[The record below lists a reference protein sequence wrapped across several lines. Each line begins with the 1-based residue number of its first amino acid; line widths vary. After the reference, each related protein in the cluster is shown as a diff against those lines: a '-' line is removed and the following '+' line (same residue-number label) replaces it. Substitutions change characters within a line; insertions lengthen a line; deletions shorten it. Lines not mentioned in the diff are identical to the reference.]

1 MRIRTRRRRGSRRRS
16 TEAISDRLRL
26 YPDPMATEFR
36 RTAAE
41 LHGVE
46 PDMVLAGNGSDD
58 LLTILTR
65 AFVGPGDLAGF
76 PSPSY
81 LLYSTLVALQD
92 GRSVVVPYTR
102 DWTLDKSALAVPG
115 LKLFF
120 LANPDSPSGTAL
132 TREQIAELAGSLDCP
147 LVVDEAYADFADPR
161 YHAMPLLED
170 HPNVIVTRSFSKGY
184 SLAGIR
190 LGYLVARAEI
200 VAHLIKVKDSYNCD
214 MLSQVAGV
222 AGLRDQGYLA
232 ETRAKIVAT
241 RGRLTGALRSM
252 GYTVPDSQ
260 SNFVWAT
267 GGPPARETFQ
277 RLKDHKILVR
287 LMSYPGY
294 PEGLRIS
301 VGTDAE
307 IDRLLEM
314 LGGSSERQSQFGY
327 NRRRNPSRLVCLCSI
342 RRVESACFPAHPGT
356 LTLSASPRSAE
367 IVRKT
372 RETDIRLKLDLDGQ
386 GRAEVATGIGFL
398 DHMLE
403 LFARHS
409 LVDLAVACTG
419 DLHVDGHH
427 TTEDVGICL
436 GQAIDRALGD
446 RAGIRRYGHAVLPM
460 DEALV
465 TAAVDL
471 GGRAFWVWEVAM
483 PSPKIG
489 EFDSELV
496 ADFWQAVCTQGRMNL
511 HVILHHGRNT
521 HHISEAVFKASARAL
536 RDALELDPRCAG
548 VPSTKGTL

>member
-1 MRIRTRRRRGSRRRS
+1 MSRFVQPHIARMAGYVPGEQPQGGGFIKLNTNENPYPPSPRVK
-16 TEAISDRLRL
+16 TALVETVSDRLRL

-36 RTAAE
+36 RTAAL

-58 LLTILTR
+58 LLTIITR

-81 LLYSTLVALQD
+81 LLYSTLIALQD
-92 GRSVVVPYTR
+92 GRAAVVPYTR
-102 DWTLDKSALAVPG
+102 DWTLEKNALAVPG

-132 TREQIAELAGSLDCP
+132 EREQIAELAGALECP

-170 HPNVIVTRSFSKGY
+170 HPNLIVTRSFSKGY

-190 LGYLVARAEI
+190 LGYLVARAET

-214 MLSQVAGV
+214 MLSQVAGI
-222 AGLRDQGYLA
+222 AGLRHQGYLA
-232 ETRAKIVAT
+232 ETRAKILAT
-241 RGRLTGALRSM
+241 RSRLTGALRSM

-307 IDRLLEM
+307 IDRFLEM
-314 LGGSSERQSQFGY
+314 LR
-327 NRRRNPSRLVCLCSI
+327 
-342 RRVESACFPAHPGT
+342 
-356 LTLSASPRSAE
+356 E
-367 IVRKT
+367 IV
-372 RETDIRLKLDLDGQ
+372 
-386 GRAEVATGIGFL
+386 
-398 DHMLE
+398 
-403 LFARHS
+403 
-409 LVDLAVACTG
+409 
-419 DLHVDGHH
+419 
-427 TTEDVGICL
+427 
-436 GQAIDRALGD
+436 
-446 RAGIRRYGHAVLPM
+446 
-460 DEALV
+460 
-465 TAAVDL
+465 
-471 GGRAFWVWEVAM
+471 
-483 PSPKIG
+483 
-489 EFDSELV
+489 
-496 ADFWQAVCTQGRMNL
+496 
-511 HVILHHGRNT
+511 
-521 HHISEAVFKASARAL
+521 
-536 RDALELDPRCAG
+536 
-548 VPSTKGTL
+548 

>member
-1 MRIRTRRRRGSRRRS
+1 MSRFVQPHIARMAGYVPGEQPQAGGFIKLNTNENPYPPSPRVK
-16 TEAISDRLRL
+16 TALVETVSDRLRL

-36 RTAAE
+36 RTAAL

-58 LLTILTR
+58 LLTIITR

-81 LLYSTLVALQD
+81 LLYSTLIALQD
-92 GRSVVVPYTR
+92 GRAAVVPYTR
-102 DWTLDKSALAVPG
+102 DWTLEKSSLAVPG

-132 TREQIAELAGSLDCP
+132 EREQIAELAGALECP

-170 HPNVIVTRSFSKGY
+170 HPNLIVTRSFSKGY

-214 MLSQVAGV
+214 MLSQVAGI

-232 ETRAKIVAT
+232 ETQAKILAT
-241 RGRLTGALRSM
+241 RSRLTGTLRSM

-314 LGGSSERQSQFGY
+314 LR
-327 NRRRNPSRLVCLCSI
+327 
-342 RRVESACFPAHPGT
+342 
-356 LTLSASPRSAE
+356 E
-367 IVRKT
+367 IV
-372 RETDIRLKLDLDGQ
+372 
-386 GRAEVATGIGFL
+386 
-398 DHMLE
+398 
-403 LFARHS
+403 
-409 LVDLAVACTG
+409 
-419 DLHVDGHH
+419 
-427 TTEDVGICL
+427 
-436 GQAIDRALGD
+436 
-446 RAGIRRYGHAVLPM
+446 
-460 DEALV
+460 
-465 TAAVDL
+465 
-471 GGRAFWVWEVAM
+471 
-483 PSPKIG
+483 
-489 EFDSELV
+489 
-496 ADFWQAVCTQGRMNL
+496 
-511 HVILHHGRNT
+511 
-521 HHISEAVFKASARAL
+521 
-536 RDALELDPRCAG
+536 
-548 VPSTKGTL
+548 

>member
-1 MRIRTRRRRGSRRRS
+1 MSRFVQPHIARMAGYVPGEQPQGGGFIKLNTNENPYPPSPRVK
-16 TEAISDRLRL
+16 TALVETVSDRLRL

-36 RTAAE
+36 RTAAL

-58 LLTILTR
+58 LLTIITR

-81 LLYSTLVALQD
+81 LLYSTLIALQD
-92 GRSVVVPYTR
+92 GRAAVVPYTR
-102 DWTLDKSALAVPG
+102 DWTLEKSSLAVPG

-132 TREQIAELAGSLDCP
+132 EREQIAELARALECP

-170 HPNVIVTRSFSKGY
+170 HPNLIVTRSFSKGY

-190 LGYLVARAEI
+190 LGYLVARAET

-214 MLSQVAGV
+214 MLSQVAGI

-232 ETRAKIVAT
+232 ETRAKILAT
-241 RGRLTGALRSM
+241 RSRLTGALRSM

-307 IDRLLEM
+307 IDRFLEM
-314 LGGSSERQSQFGY
+314 LR
-327 NRRRNPSRLVCLCSI
+327 
-342 RRVESACFPAHPGT
+342 
-356 LTLSASPRSAE
+356 E
-367 IVRKT
+367 IV
-372 RETDIRLKLDLDGQ
+372 
-386 GRAEVATGIGFL
+386 
-398 DHMLE
+398 
-403 LFARHS
+403 
-409 LVDLAVACTG
+409 
-419 DLHVDGHH
+419 
-427 TTEDVGICL
+427 
-436 GQAIDRALGD
+436 
-446 RAGIRRYGHAVLPM
+446 
-460 DEALV
+460 
-465 TAAVDL
+465 
-471 GGRAFWVWEVAM
+471 
-483 PSPKIG
+483 
-489 EFDSELV
+489 
-496 ADFWQAVCTQGRMNL
+496 
-511 HVILHHGRNT
+511 
-521 HHISEAVFKASARAL
+521 
-536 RDALELDPRCAG
+536 
-548 VPSTKGTL
+548 